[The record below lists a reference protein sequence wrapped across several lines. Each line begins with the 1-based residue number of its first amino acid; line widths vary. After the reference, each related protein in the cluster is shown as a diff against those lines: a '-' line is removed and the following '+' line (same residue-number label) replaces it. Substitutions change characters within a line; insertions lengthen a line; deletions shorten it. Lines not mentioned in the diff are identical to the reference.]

1 MSGFLDF
8 FLVLICFFGALGVIA
23 GTVMIVLLTIEYIRD
38 MF

>member
-8 FLVLICFFGALGVIA
+8 FLILICFFGSIAVIA
-23 GTVMIVLLTIEYIRD
+23 GTVMIVLLTIDYIRD